1 MTLFLV
7 CDTSGSMSEGGKPFI
22 TRTAVMTIAQWMH
35 LAGGQEQIRLCAWGS
50 EAVFSDW
57 SMTDDYPEHML
68 VCRGTSSASALT
80 RLLGDS
86 PDGKILLLTDGFWSS
101 TEARHLKQWR
111 ARLRDDS
118 VRVIKTGADANPQLK
133 GSDVFLAEDLFA
145 ALDGWLEV
153 PSA

>member
-7 CDTSGSMSEGGKPFI
+7 CDTSGSMSEGAKPFI
-22 TRTAVMTIAQWMH
+22 TRTVVTTIAQWMH
-35 LAGGQEQIRLCAWGS
+35 LAGRKEQIRLCAWGT
-50 EAVFSDW
+50 EAVFNDW
-57 SMTDDYPEHML
+57 TVTDDYPEHML
-68 VCRGTSSASALT
+68 VCRGTSSAIALT

-111 ARLRDDS
+111 ARLPDDW
-118 VRVIKTGADANPQLK
+118 VRIIKIGADANPQLK
-133 GSDVFLAEDLFA
+133 GVDVFLAEDLFA
-145 ALDGWLEV
+145 ALDKWLAA

>member
-35 LAGGQEQIRLCAWGS
+35 LAGGQEQIKLCSWGS

>member
-22 TRTAVMTIAQWMH
+22 TRTVVTTIAQLMH
-35 LAGGQEQIRLCAWGS
+35 LAGRKEQIRLCAWGTD
-50 EAVFSDW
+50 AVFNDW
-57 SMTDDYPEHML
+57 TMTDDYPEHML
-68 VCRGTSSASALT
+68 ECRGTSSAIALT

-111 ARLRDDS
+111 ARLPGDW
-118 VRVIKTGADANPQLK
+118 VRIIKIGADANPRLK
-133 GSDVFLAEDLFA
+133 GLDVFLAEDLFA
-145 ALDGWLEV
+145 ALDEWLAA

>member
-22 TRTAVMTIAQWMH
+22 TRTAVTTIAQWIH
-35 LAGGQEQIRLCAWGS
+35 LAGGGVQVRLCAWGS

-57 SMTDDYPEHML
+57 TITDDYPEHML
-68 VCRGTSSASALT
+68 VCGGTANATALT

-86 PDGKILLLTDGFWSS
+86 PDGKVLLLTDGFWSS
-101 TEARHLKQWR
+101 TETRHLKQWR
-111 ARLRDDS
+111 AGLPHDS

-133 GSDVFLAEDLFA
+133 GPDVFLAEALFA
-145 ALDGWLEV
+145 ALDGWLEA

>member
-22 TRTAVMTIAQWMH
+22 TRTAVMTIAQWIYLM
-35 LAGGQEQIRLCAWGS
+35 GGQEQIRLCAWGS

-57 SMTDDYPEHML
+57 TMNDDYPEHML
-68 VCRGTSSASALT
+68 VCSGTSSATALT

-86 PDGKILLLTDGFWSS
+86 PDGTVLLLTDGFWSS
-101 TEARHLKQWR
+101 TETRHLKQWR
-111 ARLRDDS
+111 AGLPYDS
-118 VRVIKTGADANPQLK
+118 VRFIKIGADANPQLK
-133 GSDVFLAEDLFA
+133 GPDVFLAEDLFA
-145 ALDGWLEV
+145 ALNGWLEA

>member
-1 MTLFLV
+1 MMLFLV

-22 TRTAVMTIAQWMH
+22 TRTAVTTIAQWIHM
-35 LAGGQEQIRLCAWGS
+35 AVGGVQIRLFAWGS

-57 SMTDDYPEHML
+57 TITDDYPEHML
-68 VCRGTSSASALT
+68 VCRGTSSATALT
-80 RLLGDS
+80 RLLSDS

-111 ARLRDDS
+111 ARLPDDS
-118 VRVIKTGADANPQLK
+118 VRIIKIGADANPQLK
-133 GSDVFLAEDLFA
+133 GPDVFLAEDLFA
-145 ALDGWLEV
+145 ALDEWLAA

>member
-22 TRTAVMTIAQWMH
+22 TRTAVTTIAQWIH
-35 LAGGQEQIRLCAWGS
+35 LAGGGAQVRLCAWGS

-57 SMTDDYPEHML
+57 TITDDYPEHML
-68 VCRGTSSASALT
+68 VCGGTSSATALT

-86 PDGKILLLTDGFWSS
+86 PDGKVLLLTDGFWSS
-101 TEARHLKQWR
+101 TETRHLKQWR
-111 ARLRDDS
+111 AGLPHHS
-118 VRVIKTGADANPQLK
+118 VRFIKTGSDANPQLK
-133 GSDVFLAEDLFA
+133 GPDAFLAEDLFA
-145 ALDGWLEV
+145 ALDGWLEA

>member
-35 LAGGQEQIRLCAWGS
+35 LAGGQERVRLCAWGS

-68 VCRGTSSASALT
+68 VCRGKSSATALT
-80 RLLGDS
+80 HLLGDS
-86 PDGKILLLTDGFWSS
+86 PDGKILLLTDGFWPSA
-101 TEARHLKQWR
+101 EARHLKQWR
-111 ARLRDDS
+111 AGLRNDS

-133 GSDVFLAEDLFA
+133 GPEIFLAEDLFS
-145 ALDGWLEV
+145 ALDGWLEA